1 MKKTILIPTD
11 FTIQSL
17 NILKTF
23 LNQNPSNQYNIV
35 LVHGLNIG
43 DSIRDLLFFS
53 KNKQIQEL
61 ANDAFI
67 EAFEVIKNKFDSQIN
82 SLKIDFFTGSNQVA
96 FNNYIEGYQINQII
110 DSNYKLT
117 FSTRKSFDF
126 TLYFNKAK
134 VEITTIEITNHVNIP
149 EKGNLAEV
157 FFNQV
162 SIG

>member
-23 LNQNPSNQYNIV
+23 LNQNPNNHYNIV

-61 ANDAFI
+61 ANEAFL

-82 SLKIDFFTGSNQVA
+82 SLKIDFFTGNNQTA
-96 FNNYIEGYQINQII
+96 FNNFIEGKQVQQIL

-117 FSTRKSFDF
+117 LSTQKSFD
-126 TLYFNKAK
+126 LNRYFNKCKVEVIK
-134 VEITTIEITNHVNIP
+134 VEIQNHVNIP

-162 SIG
+162 SVG

>member
-1 MKKTILIPTD
+1 MKKTVLIPTD

-23 LNQNPSNQYNIV
+23 LNQNPNNQYDIV

-61 ANDAFI
+61 SNDAFI

-82 SLKIDFFTGSNQVA
+82 SLKIDFFTGSNQAA
-96 FNNYIEGYQINQII
+96 FNNFIEGNQINQII

-126 TLYFNKAK
+126 TRYFNKAK
-134 VEITTIEITNHVNIP
+134 VEITTIETTNHVNIP

-162 SIG
+162 SVG

>member
-1 MKKTILIPTD
+1 MKKTVLIPTD

-23 LNQNPSNQYNIV
+23 LNQNPNNQYHII
-35 LVHGLNIG
+35 LLHGINIG

-53 KNKQIQEL
+53 KNKQLQDL

-82 SLKIDFFTGSNQVA
+82 SIKIDFFTGSNQAA
-96 FNNYIEGYQINQII
+96 FNNFIEGNEINQII
-110 DSNYKLT
+110 NSNYKLKFNT
-117 FSTRKSFDF
+117 SKSFDF
-126 TLYFNKAK
+126 SRYFNKCKAENK
-134 VEITTIEITNHVNIP
+134 TIEIANQLNIP
-149 EKGNLAEV
+149 EKGKLAEV

-162 SIG
+162 SVG